1 MAPKD
6 PQMLVDNVL
15 KVASLPQ
22 IYIKVDEALNDPKC
36 NNSILAKIVEGD
48 TALTAKLLRIA
59 NSALYNFSS
68 KIETVNHAITI
79 LGTQQLRELV
89 LACSVLN
96 MFQNIPEGLVT
107 MESFWRHSVACG
119 VAARNIATMRGE
131 NNIEKFFVAGLLH
144 DIGRLILLME
154 APNEMNQIF
163 EEATAKSK
171 ILFSTEKEVLG
182 YDHATIG
189 GLILTKW
196 KLAPRLCEAVQF
208 HHKPQS
214 STRFPVDTAIL
225 HIADIIANGMKYGS
239 SGESF
244 VPNISQHAWDTLE
257 FDDTK
262 IHTVLSNLS
271 IQYNDAVNFILG

>member
-6 PQMLVDNVL
+6 PKSLVDNVL

-22 IYIKVDEALNDPKC
+22 IYIKIDETLNNPKS
-36 NNSILAKIVEGD
+36 NNAMLAKIVEGD
-48 TALTAKLLRIA
+48 TALTGKLLRIA

-96 MFQNIPEGLVT
+96 MFQNIPEELVT

-119 VAARNIATMRGE
+119 VAARNIANLRGD
-131 NNIEKFFVAGLLH
+131 NNVEKFFVAGLLH

-154 APNEMNQIF
+154 APKEMKQIF
-163 EEATAKSK
+163 EIVTAKEELLYK
-171 ILFSTEKEVLG
+171 VEKEILG

-189 GLILTKW
+189 GLILQKW

-214 STRFPVDTAIL
+214 SDRFPVDTAML
-225 HIADIIANGMKYGS
+225 HVADIMANAMKYGS

-244 VPNISQHAWDTLE
+244 VPNISEHAWKTLDL
-257 FDDTK
+257 DDNK
-262 IHTVLSNLS
+262 IHTILNNLS
-271 IQYNDAVNFILG
+271 IQ